1 MLPATL
7 SVVVPVYQG
16 AQHLPELVTALGQV
30 RARLE
35 AEGAPVRL
43 TEAFFVNDEAVDESA
58 AVLAGL
64 QSGNPWL
71 SVIHLSRNF
80 GQHPATIAGILH
92 CSGDWIASLDEDL
105 QHDPQYLVPLL
116 QQAIREAADV
126 VYAKPLGPVHRSWV
140 RDMGSAGFKK
150 LMSRLTGDPHVRD
163 FNSFRMMR
171 GGIARAA
178 AAVCAHDPYFDV
190 ALSWFTNRI
199 GTLPVPMTDRRYAEQ
214 KRSGY
219 TLGSLG
225 RHAGRMLASS
235 RLTYLR
241 LGSAIGVLAL
251 AGSVLM
257 SLTVVGI
264 KLLNPAAIEARGWV
278 SLVILISFF
287 GGLISLLAGIL
298 VELTSNLV
306 ARARGKPTFF
316 VVDRSRDAELLEWA
330 RKGWP

>member
-1 MLPATL
+1 MPPRIL

-16 AQHLPELVTALGQV
+16 AQHLPGLLIALEEV
-30 RARLE
+30 RSRLE
-35 AEGAPVRL
+35 TDDAPVRL
-43 TEAFFVNDEAVDESA
+43 AEAVFVDDGSIDESA
-58 AVLAGL
+58 AVLAAL
-64 QSGNPWL
+64 QGRHPWVT
-71 SVIHLSRNF
+71 VIHLSRNF

-105 QHDPQYLVPLL
+105 QHDPKNLVPLL
-116 QQAIREAADV
+116 QHAVCEAVDI
-126 VYAKPLGPVHRSWV
+126 VYAKPRGAVHKSWV
-140 RDMGSAGFKK
+140 RDLGSVGFKS

-171 GGIARAA
+171 GGIARASA
-178 AAVCAHDPYFDV
+178 SVCAHDPYFDV

-199 GTLPVPMTDRRYAEQ
+199 GTFPVEMTDRRYAEQ

-241 LGSAIGVLAL
+241 LGSAVGIVAL

-257 SLTVVGI
+257 SLAVVGI
-264 KLLNPAAIEARGWV
+264 KLLNPAAIQARGWV

-287 GGLISLLAGIL
+287 GGLLSLLAGIL

-316 VVDRSRDAELLEWA
+316 VVDRSRDGELL
-330 RKGWP
+330 

>member
-1 MLPATL
+1 MPPATL

-16 AQHLPELVTALGQV
+16 AQHLDALVTALAAV
-30 RARLE
+30 RAQLE
-35 AEGAPVRL
+35 ADDSPVRL
-43 TEAFFVNDEAVDESA
+43 DEAFFVDDGSTDGSA
-58 AVLAGL
+58 SVLAAL
-64 QSGNPWL
+64 QASHSWVT
-71 SVIHLSRNF
+71 VIPLSRNF

-92 CSGDWIASLDEDL
+92 SSGDWIASMDEDL
-105 QHDPQYLVPLL
+105 QHDPKYLVPLL
-116 QQAIREAADV
+116 QHAVRESVDI
-126 VYAKPLGPVHRSWV
+126 VYAKPVGTVHKSWLRDLGSL
-140 RDMGSAGFKK
+140 GFKS

-171 GGIARAA
+171 GGIARAS

-190 ALSWFTNRI
+190 ALSWFTDRI
-199 GTLPVPMTDRRYAEQ
+199 GTLPIEMQDRRYSEQ
-214 KRSGY
+214 RRSGY

-241 LGSAIGVLAL
+241 LGSAVGVASLV
-251 AGSVLM
+251 GSVLM

-264 KLLNPAAIEARGWV
+264 KLFNPGAIHARGWV

-316 VVDRSRDAELLEWA
+316 AVDRTRDAELLEWA
-330 RKGWP
+330 RGAGR

>member
-16 AQHLPELVTALGQV
+16 AQHLAGLVAALAGV
-30 RARLE
+30 RSRLE
-35 AEGAPVRL
+35 AEDSPVRL
-43 TEAFFVNDEAVDESA
+43 AEAFFVDDGAIDESA
-58 AVLAGL
+58 AVLAAL
-64 QSGNPWL
+64 QARHSWL
-71 SVIHLSRNF
+71 TIIQLSRNF

-105 QHDPQYLVPLL
+105 QHDPKYLVPLL
-116 QQAIREAADV
+116 QHAVCEAVDI
-126 VYAKPLGPVHRSWV
+126 VYAKPLGAVHKSWL
-140 RDMGSAGFKK
+140 RDLGSAGFKS

-178 AAVCAHDPYFDV
+178 ASVCAHDPYFDV
-190 ALSWFTNRI
+190 ALSWFTDRI
-199 GTLPVPMTDRRYAEQ
+199 GTLPVEMTDRRYAEQ

-241 LGSAIGVLAL
+241 LGSVVGVVAL
-251 AGSVLM
+251 VGSVLM
-257 SLTVVGI
+257 SLAVVGI
-264 KLLNPAAIEARGWV
+264 KLLQPAAIQARGWV

-316 VVDRSRDAELLEWA
+316 VVDRSRDAALLEWA
-330 RKGWP
+330 RKGWR

>member
-16 AQHLPELVTALGQV
+16 ARHLPDLVAALGRV

-35 AEGAPVRL
+35 AEEAPVRL
-43 TEAFFVNDEAVDESA
+43 TEAFFVDDDAIDESA

-64 QSGNPWL
+64 QAAHPWL
-71 SVIHLSRNF
+71 TVIHLSRNF

-105 QHDPQYLVPLL
+105 QHDPQHLVPLL
-116 QQAIREAADV
+116 QQAIREGADV
-126 VYAKPLGPVHRSWV
+126 VYAKPLGPVHESWV
-140 RDMGSAGFKK
+140 RDMGSAGFKS

-199 GTLPVPMTDRRYAEQ
+199 GTLPVHMTDRRYAEQ

-251 AGSVLM
+251 AGSMLM

-316 VVDRSRDAELLEWA
+316 VVDRSRDAELLDWA
-330 RKGWP
+330 RKGWS

>member
-1 MLPATL
+1 MPPATL

-16 AQHLPELVTALGQV
+16 AQHLETLVAALASV
-30 RARLE
+30 RAGLE
-35 AEGAPVRL
+35 TAGAPVRL
-43 TEAFFVNDEAVDESA
+43 YEAFFVDDGSTDGSA
-58 AVLAGL
+58 SVLAGL
-64 QSGNPWL
+64 QARHSWVN
-71 SVIHLSRNF
+71 VISLSRNF

-92 CSGDWIASLDEDL
+92 SSGDWIASMDEDL
-105 QHDPQYLVPLL
+105 QHDPKYLIPLL
-116 QQAIREAADV
+116 QHAVRDSVDV
-126 VYAKPLGPVHRSWV
+126 VYAKPLGAVHRSWL
-140 RDMGSAGFKK
+140 RDLGSVGFKS

-171 GGIARAA
+171 GGIARAS

-190 ALSWFTNRI
+190 ALSWFTDRI
-199 GTLPVPMTDRRYAEQ
+199 GTLPIEMQDRRYAEQ

-219 TLGSLG
+219 TLGSLA

-241 LGSAIGVLAL
+241 LGSAVGVAAL
-251 AGSVLM
+251 CGSVLM
-257 SLTVVGI
+257 SLVVVGI
-264 KLLNPAAIEARGWV
+264 KIFDPGAIQARGWV

-287 GGLISLLAGIL
+287 GGLISFLAGVL
-298 VELTSNLV
+298 VELTANLV

-330 RKGWP
+330 RSVPR